1 MYQSIVVLLKFVQ
14 RNKLIFNEIVLGFKE
29 FFFREEAEMVCIIA
43 GFGGVGKTTLAKKY
57 KNVLDLESTP
67 FKS

>member
-1 MYQSIVVLLKFVQ
+1 MQQQKTV
-14 RNKLIFNEIVLGFKE
+14 
-29 FFFREEAEMVCIIA
+29 IIA

-67 FKS
+67 YKYVVLGNIILFDI